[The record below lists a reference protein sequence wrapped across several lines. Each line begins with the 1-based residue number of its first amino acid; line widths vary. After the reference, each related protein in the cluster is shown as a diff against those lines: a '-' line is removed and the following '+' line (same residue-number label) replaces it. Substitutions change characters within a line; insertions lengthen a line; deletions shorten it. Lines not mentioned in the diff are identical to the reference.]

1 MCYISVGAMSQ
12 HWRCDGWQINTN
24 EKPRVPLINKSECPE
39 RITLQPW
46 DDKSKGGCEAAATQ
60 LQGEIS
66 YLINHCI
73 LLFLQGS
80 QYLFLLP
87 ARMEEQ
93 RNHLSHTVCHKSHTA
108 HTISASAFHPLSL
121 SSPINLI
128 LLLSLTAAIHSVCS
142 ASMIRQ

>member
-1 MCYISVGAMSQ
+1 MLYISVGAMSQ

-46 DDKSKGGCEAAATQ
+46 EDKSKGGCEAAATQ

-93 RNHLSHTVCHKSHTA
+93 RNHLSHTPSA
-108 HTISASAFHPLSL
+108 ISLTLLILSQPLSFTL
-121 SSPINLI
+121 F
-128 LLLSLTAAIHSVCS
+128 LSLALSI
-142 ASMIRQ
+142 